1 MTTDARK
8 TFSKIKEVVATWNE
22 IRQLLRSGEEGSL
35 VPVVIPRSKTRG
47 YGWLFGVGF
56 AVYLMGV
63 GIFSGSVLLAIP
75 TILLALLIL
84 LLAIIPWV
92 LGAILEIE
100 QGTTAIVS
108 KYGRIVGTLPP
119 GRHFLWWPWEKVEFI
134 VDTSTEIPYTA
145 PVLACP
151 TRENVPLKSIEF
163 FLKFRIQDPVAF
175 VRNIGASNFDFVLSS
190 AVQDAIRQR
199 SRKVQTERA
208 YDLRGS
214 DVGDMQE
221 SLNRLM
227 QRYGVRITGA
237 NIPDVQLP
245 DQYQQHL
252 ATREKVSKELV
263 AYEREW
269 ELIRKQRTDTLLME
283 IERARKLRDARLVE
297 VKTAV
302 NKARED
308 VARMLQEQETA
319 AQKVRWEI
327 EAAGRARLKSAENEA
342 KALRHLGRSYRDN
355 WAVLQYELALRR
367 LQVAERMVQRAP
379 RPVLVRSD
387 GGSDHSAVSM
397 LILAQLLQSIGPLQS
412 HSSPSGTDGPQGQP
426 PGSSSRSTQTAWSGT
441 TVGVLEGMLSEQTE
455 QGR

>member
-1 MTTDARK
+1 MTTNARK

-22 IRQLLRSGEEGSL
+22 IRHLLRSGDEGSL
-35 VPVVIPRSKTRG
+35 VPVVIPRSKARG
-47 YGWLFGVGF
+47 YGWLFAIGFALYLIGVG
-56 AVYLMGV
+56 V
-63 GIFSGSVLLAIP
+63 FSGSVLIAAP
-75 TILLALLIL
+75 AILLALLVL
-84 LLAIIPWV
+84 LLAIVPWV

-151 TRENVPLKSIEF
+151 TQENVPLKSIEF

-199 SRKVQTERA
+199 SRQVQTERA

-252 ATREKVSKELV
+252 ATREKLSKELI

-283 IERARKLRDARLVE
+283 IERSRKLRDARLVE

-367 LQVAERMVQRAP
+367 LEVAERLMQRAP

-387 GGSDHSAVSM
+387 GSGDHSAVSM
-397 LILAQLLQSIGPLQS
+397 LILAQLLQSIGPLQNHDGHADSDGS
-412 HSSPSGTDGPQGQP
+412 HGQRTGSGRRQAAWQGAAT
-426 PGSSSRSTQTAWSGT
+426 GM
-441 TVGVLEGMLSEQTE
+441 LEGMLGEQTE
-455 QGR
+455 